1 MSMEDG
7 KLYVIITDKT
17 GDDGGGDGSPD
28 ENESEK
34 EKSNPLA
41 DYAKHQ
47 LMHLVKSTTTKA
59 VNFGIS
65 QIGNL
70 TGDYALQNQVE
81 NVKNTIN
88 AVVSLG
94 MSAYAGF
101 KVGGP
106 IGAAIGA
113 GVSIASQVVDYG
125 ISVITQ
131 NINTMKQ
138 NYQIDMLRIRA
149 GLDGSTNG
157 SRTGN

>member
-17 GDDGGGDGSPD
+17 GDGGNGETDG
-28 ENESEK
+28 EK
-34 EKSNPLA
+34 EKDKEESNPLA

-47 LMHLVKSTTTKA
+47 LMHLVKSTTSKA

-81 NVKNTIN
+81 NAKNTIN
-88 AVVSLG
+88 ALVSIG
-94 MSAYAGF
+94 MSAYAGL
-101 KVGGP
+101 KLTGSP
-106 IGAAIGA
+106 IGAVIGA
-113 GVSIASQVVDYG
+113 GISVVSQAVDYG
-125 ISVITQ
+125 ISIATQ
-131 NINTMKQ
+131 SINTMKQ

>member
-17 GDDGGGDGSPD
+17 GGGGDGKPD
-28 ENESEK
+28 GEK
-34 EKSNPLA
+34 DKDKEESNPLA

-47 LMHLVKSTTTKA
+47 LMHLVKSTTSKA
-59 VNFGIS
+59 VNFGVS

-88 AVVSLG
+88 ALVSIGLL
-94 MSAYAGF
+94 AYAGG
-101 KVGGP
+101 KIAGP
-106 IGAAIGA
+106 IGAVIGA
-113 GVSIASQVVDYG
+113 GVSVVNQVVDYG
-125 ISVITQ
+125 ISIATQ